1 MTTAEK
7 QKVLRNSELFA
18 ELPAESLAA
27 ALSAADERRF
37 SPGEVLFSKDERRMG
52 VIAMGSALAKKP
64 GSSGPVT
71 MSILGYGSV
80 FGAASVLG
88 GDVPETVAV
97 ALKPVSALVFTP
109 ESFGSLL
116 DSDPALARSYMR
128 YLIGRIRFLT
138 ERVECMAGGTASEK
152 LLRYFET
159 NSKGGVCHIS
169 FGMDALAKGISMSR
183 ATLYR
188 AINELEESGRIAR
201 NGHEIRL
208 L

>member
-1 MTTAEK
+1 MTAAEK
-7 QKVLRNSELFA
+7 QKVLRNCALFGG
-18 ELPAESLAA
+18 LSAESVSAA
-27 ALSAADERRF
+27 ARLAEERRF
-37 SPGEVLFSKDERRMG
+37 ASGEELFSKDDRRMG

-64 GSSGPVT
+64 GTSGPVT

-80 FGAASVLG
+80 FGAATVMG

-97 ALKPVSALVFTP
+97 ALKPVTALVFTP
-109 ESFGSLL
+109 ERFSELL
-116 DSDPALARSYMR
+116 AGDAEFAKSYIR
-128 YLIGRIRFLT
+128 YLISRIRFLT

-152 LLRYFET
+152 LLRYLET
-159 NSKGGVCHIS
+159 NSAGGVCHIS

-188 AINELEESGRIAR
+188 AMTELEESGKIAR
-201 NGHEIRL
+201 SGHEIRL